1 MKKKYLR
8 PDTKMFKVKA
18 EGIMNLASV
27 NDEVGDQV
35 QLSKEVNFDEFE
47 DEEDLSSGS
56 VWD

>member
-8 PDTKMFKVKA
+8 PHTKMLKVKA
-18 EGIMNLASV
+18 EGIMNLTSV